1 MQQTKVASLI
11 EVIVGTI
18 IGFVSGLVS
27 QVIIFPLYGIN
38 IPLHDNFSMVVIFTI
53 ISMIRS
59 YGVRRL
65 FNASPWL
72 KFKGIKNAQN

>member
-1 MQQTKVASLI
+1 MQQTKVASLV
-11 EVIVGTI
+11 EAIVGTI
-18 IGFVSGLVS
+18 IGFISGVVT
-27 QVIIFPLYGIN
+27 QVIVFPLYGIN
-38 IPLHDNFSMVVIFTI
+38 IPLHDNFSLVVVFTVV
-53 ISMIRS
+53 SAVRS